1 MARSSP
7 RSADGGRHRRHGAPL
22 RLRASVPGDR
32 ALGHRSPRGFAGGRR
47 REALPYPSMSCAAV
61 NATEL
66 S

>member
-1 MARSSP
+1 MEAGTGDTALLCVCVRACRATGHWVTVSAR
-7 RSADGGRHRRHGAPL
+7 
-22 RLRASVPGDR
+22 
-32 ALGHRSPRGFAGGRR
+32 FAGGRR